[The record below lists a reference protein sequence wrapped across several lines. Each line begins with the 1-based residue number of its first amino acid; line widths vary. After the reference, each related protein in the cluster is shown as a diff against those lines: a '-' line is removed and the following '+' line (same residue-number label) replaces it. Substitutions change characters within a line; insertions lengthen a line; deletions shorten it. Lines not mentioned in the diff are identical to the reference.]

1 MIKIKSITD
10 VITNSSSEVYLVKID
25 DLEEARKI
33 KEVYNKCFVSDEV
46 NLLNRFLEFRTMD
59 DLEHEFN
66 HHPEND
72 VFKVVKGPYSLLRET
87 YLSWTEKHLLHEFG
101 HSDEEIQEWINKKE
115 AERKKARDESEGLK
129 FLVGKAAIDIFAHDH
144 SLDDFKDWLEKN
156 GKDFT
161 HNVS

>member
-1 MIKIKSITD
+1 MQ
-10 VITNSSSEVYLVKID
+10 
-25 DLEEARKI
+25 
-33 KEVYNKCFVSDEV
+33 
-46 NLLNRFLEFRTMD
+46 
-59 DLEHEFN
+59 
-66 HHPEND
+66 
-72 VFKVVKGPYSLLRET
+72 
-87 YLSWTEKHLLHEFG
+87 
-101 HSDEEIQEWINKKE
+101 EIQEWINKKE